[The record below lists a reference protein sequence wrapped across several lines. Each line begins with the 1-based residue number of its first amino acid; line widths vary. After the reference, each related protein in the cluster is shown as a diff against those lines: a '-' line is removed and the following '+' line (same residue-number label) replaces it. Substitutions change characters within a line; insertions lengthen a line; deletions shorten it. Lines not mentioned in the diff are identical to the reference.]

1 MKGWIMAA
9 LAAGTLAFLCG
20 CNQEGAQDPEETV
33 KEIQSQNRPQD
44 APVPEE
50 LRARGGN
57 TPARGKGVR

>member
-1 MKGWIMAA
+1 MKGWIVAA
-9 LAAGTLAFLCG
+9 LASGTFALLWG
-20 CNQEGAQDPEETV
+20 CNQEGAQNPEETV

-57 TPARGKGVR
+57 TPARGKGVK